1 MERLIYQDKIFVPLE
16 YSNEEEFEKVILDHD
31 TDIFGPKSFF
41 INIKKRIG
49 EDNIVSIPD
58 GYVIDFSF
66 EKDPRLYIIE
76 IELASHDPYKHIGQQ
91 LLRFGISYKASGRN
105 IKAFLLESIL
115 KDKSKKVVV
124 DQGLKKAGYR
134 NVDAFLESLIFE
146 KPVAAIVIVDQS
158 TDDLGNVLNQL
169 TMKTDIIEFQTF
181 VCNGKSIFKFTP
193 FQQEIRSLTEAK
205 KPSIKV
211 EEIDTIV
218 VPANEEGFKEVFLKQ
233 KCWYQIRISSAMIE
247 RIKYIAGYQTAP
259 VSAITYFAEVAR
271 IEKYKNTG
279 KHIVYFKNKPSKIG
293 PVKLSKKDKG
303 LAPQAPRYTSFRR
316 LKSAKTIG
324 DVFR

>member
-1 MERLIYQDKIFVPLE
+1 MERLIYQNKVFDPYE
-16 YSNEEEFEKVILDHD
+16 YSNEDEFERVILEHAN
-31 TDIFGPKSFF
+31 DIFGPKSVF

-49 EDNIVSIPD
+49 EDNIVTIPD
-58 GYVIDFSF
+58 GYIIDFSF

-76 IELASHDPYKHIGQQ
+76 IELVTHDPYKHIGQQ
-91 LLRFGISYKASGRN
+91 LLRFAISYKASGRN
-105 IKAFLLESIL
+105 IKAFLLENVL
-115 KDKSKKVVV
+115 KEKSKKDMVE
-124 DQGLKKAGYR
+124 QGFKKAGFR
-134 NVDAFLESLIFE
+134 NIDAFFESIIFE

-158 TDDLGNVLNQL
+158 TDDLANVLNQL
-169 TMKTDIIEFQTF
+169 TMKTDIIEFQRF
-181 VCNGKSIFKFTP
+181 ISDHKSIFKFTP
-193 FQQEIRSLTEAK
+193 FQQEIRPLTEAK
-205 KPSIKV
+205 KPRIRV

-259 VSAITYFAEVAR
+259 ISAITYSAEVAR

-279 KHIVYFKNKPSKIG
+279 KYIVYFKSRAKKFG
-293 PVKLSKKDKG
+293 PVKLSEKDKG

-316 LKSAKTIG
+316 LRSAKTIG
-324 DVFR
+324 DVF